1 MSGRGKHHHPHQLQQ
16 EDKEKS
22 SMASPRSK
30 LEGVLQNLVEKADEE
45 SSPAEIELIPVVKT
59 EVEPD
64 SEPAEAPSPSKRQVS
79 RSRKRRKRELPP
91 SQVDSDLLDAARL
104 QHSYVM
110 KLFDRSVDLAQ
121 FRSTSSLYPVC
132 REWMLNRPAGQRANR
147 ERSQSPEPLD
157 DSDDNSGGHPNYYHL
172 PRPTKL
178 ASYVREE
185 TGQDPRIPLPM
196 PNDEKL
202 ETYLDSTQDPSRE
215 ELLRKNMN
223 RWKKIRNAW
232 KSSAQYNQARYNES
246 YEILKAMYERQ

>member
-1 MSGRGKHHHPHQLQQ
+1 MSGRGKHHHGQQQQ
-16 EDKEKS
+16 EDKDKIE
-22 SMASPRSK
+22 MVGARSK
-30 LEGVLQNLVEKADEE
+30 LEGVLQNLVDRADEE
-45 SSPAEIELIPVVKT
+45 SSPTEIELSPIIKT
-59 EVEPD
+59 EPEPE
-64 SEPAEAPSPSKRQVS
+64 SEPTETASPAKRVVS

-91 SQVDSDLLDAARL
+91 CQVDSDLLDGARL

-132 REWMLNRPAGQRANR
+132 REWMLNRPAGQRSSR
-147 ERSQSPEPLD
+147 DRTPSPEPLD
-157 DSDDNSGGHPNYYHL
+157 DSDENSSHSNIYHL

-196 PNDEKL
+196 PSDENL
-202 ETYLDSTQDPSRE
+202 QTYIDSNQAPSKE
-215 ELLRKNMN
+215 ELLKKNMD
-223 RWKKIRNAW
+223 RWKKIRTAW

-246 YEILKAMYERQ
+246 YAILKTMYERQ